1 MDQDVLGFGVELDGL
16 PIDCLLERMPDQRLV
31 LVVLD
36 TYGVQPLLAPL
47 VRPCQQASHPVLG
60 PLKPFEADHRHCC
73 RLGPGFRN
81 APQAPGE
88 FMDLLARHRVFLTF
102 RTAIEREVVPRV
114 RVFFVKQLRMQPAH
128 NAPDLAAEPDHLLAL
143 PQPESARAVDY
154 PLIDLVDGPWC
165 DLSNLPVADAPALL
179 RRDNGRSAGG
189 RSGTI
194 QHRRQR

>member
-81 APQAPGE
+81 AAQANLWTSSRVTAC
-88 FMDLLARHRVFLTF
+88 FLLFVRLLSVKWSHGFGCFLSNSSGCSLRIMRQTLRQSPTTF
-102 RTAIEREVVPRV
+102 SPCRSLSP
-114 RVFFVKQLRMQPAH
+114 LG
-128 NAPDLAAEPDHLLAL
+128 
-143 PQPESARAVDY
+143 
-154 PLIDLVDGPWC
+154 PLII
-165 DLSNLPVADAPALL
+165 LS
-179 RRDNGRSAGG
+179 
-189 RSGTI
+189 
-194 QHRRQR
+194 